1 MPSQIARILGEYEE
15 ALRLSKER
23 FEEVFEERFE
33 NACTFHDDFFHALI
47 TSFGPRFENAS
58 EVRRIIKEIEQTF
71 SSKQLNFAA
80 IDGTCYKKQLENYMV
95 FFGAAY
101 AVRGQIG
108 LIDEPPSVRYEKYS
122 VEWDTSMVAYVP
134 IPFAE
139 LEDLADAD
147 RQFVASDEDKIN
159 LSFVHTQLMQLAE
172 VFLAYDLVR
181 SPGFAP
187 HVLLWDQSMSS
198 VMARTDIGVGAV
210 GLVGLQFGKNRLT
223 RQDIILAYSHPFNK
237 KLGVPSKKKF
247 RVYNWVLER
256 LLDSGKPLKTGDLAK
271 EAGLGDDEF
280 RNRIRNYLFFG
291 WDGNKPLVRL
301 DDATGDLV
309 LEAEY
314 RDSWRFVLSIFDSI
328 CSRLFKEKD
337 PSALVY
343 KVPEDG
349 GLREKWM
356 APADLDFLIAIGIRA
371 LVEECWRK
379 NILLIGIIKDSASR
393 YLSKN
398 YLGAMRNE
406 RVYDFKA
413 GLLPWTDRTF
423 LEVLPY

>member
-1 MPSQIARILGEYEE
+1 MPSQIARILSEYEE
-15 ALRLSKER
+15 ALRLSKGRFEDMFKER
-23 FEEVFEERFE
+23 FDNSCQFYDSFFHRLLTSFADTFE
-33 NACTFHDDFFHALI
+33 NEA
-47 TSFGPRFENAS
+47 
-58 EVRRIIKEIEQTF
+58 EVRRIIKEVEQLFGT
-71 SSKQLNFAA
+71 KELKFAA

-101 AVRGQIG
+101 AVRGQIR
-108 LIDEPPSVRYEKYS
+108 LMDQPPSVRYEKYS

-134 IPFAE
+134 VPFAE
-139 LEDLADAD
+139 LGDLAEK
-147 RQFVASDEDKIN
+147 QFTVSDEDKIN

-301 DDATGDLV
+301 
-309 LEAEY
+309 
-314 RDSWRFVLSIFDSI
+314 
-328 CSRLFKEKD
+328 
-337 PSALVY
+337 
-343 KVPEDG
+343 
-349 GLREKWM
+349 
-356 APADLDFLIAIGIRA
+356 
-371 LVEECWRK
+371 
-379 NILLIGIIKDSASR
+379 
-393 YLSKN
+393 
-398 YLGAMRNE
+398 
-406 RVYDFKA
+406 
-413 GLLPWTDRTF
+413 
-423 LEVLPY
+423 